1 MTGEE
6 GEASGDEIDP
16 GAGPAEILVIG
27 PERNVRECDP
37 ASGGA
42 VEEDLDR
49 PADPRVASAG
59 ENLYIAKEIKIFSRS
74 TDQVVP
80 IGGSDQEVESVT
92 ASGV

>member
-49 PADPRVASAG
+49 AADSWEASAG